1 MANRY
6 TISTVF
12 KGIDNMT
19 KPVRKMTGSIH
30 KMTESTEAGLRKID
44 AATSKVTASLFDVG
58 KKSAQGIAALSTA
71 LVVGAGAVNQMKFE
85 SDNMTRAM
93 GGNIETAEAVTSAI
107 KSVGLSAENVT
118 DLYEEMN
125 NKLGESAGI
134 EEITAVTESLGILG
148 LQFNEIKKLS
158 PDDQFKAITDAALK
172 MEDATQAAAA
182 ADILMGGE
190 ANKIISTLRLQGKS
204 MEDITK
210 NYQMM
215 NFRTDQ
221 SRKGAED
228 MAKAQSTTAKII
240 GSLTQEVSGL
250 IGKALAPMIT
260 KFNEFMINNKELIS
274 QNLDKLFNSIGNSV
288 GDVGQHMETLIGWIG
303 DLGANFSEFLKWA
316 KWVGSFTAII
326 VSLSIALKVVTL
338 AVTAFN
344 IAMAIAASPIALLV
358 AGVVALGVALA
369 YVAKKVYD
377 NWNPIKDY
385 FVNLWESIKTTVNIG
400 VQMVK
405 SMFDWSPMEF
415 VKAQWDGISAWF
427 SDMWESIKT
436 TFNIGFEFVKTAFS
450 WSPLGMIIENW
461 SGITDY
467 FAGLFDGIA
476 EMYQSTVGAVM
487 GKVNAAK
494 DFFGF
499 GDDTETEVN
508 RSMTIDTN
516 NVITP
521 QERISRSINEN
532 RETFDINVTGQ
543 SGATVSSPM
552 QSPRLNLIN
561 TGN

>member
-1 MANRY
+1 MASKY

-19 KPVRKMTGSIH
+19 KPVRKMTGSIQQ
-30 KMTESTEAGLRKID
+30 MTESTEAGLRKID
-44 AATSKVTASLFDVG
+44 AATSKVTEGMFKVG

-71 LVVGAGAVNQMKFE
+71 LVVGAGAVNQMKLE

-93 GGNIETAEAVTSAI
+93 GGNIETVEAITSGI
-107 KSVGLSAENVT
+107 KGIGLSAENVT

-158 PDDQFKAITDAALK
+158 PDEQFKAITDAALK

-303 DLGANFSEFLKWA
+303 DLGANFNEFLKWA
-316 KWVGSFTAII
+316 KWVGIVTVAITGLAIAMNALIGVFTVFNLVLANPAI
-326 VSLSIALKVVTL
+326 L
-338 AVTAFN
+338 AV
-344 IAMAIAASPIALLV
+344 V
-358 AGVVALGVALA
+358 AVVGALA
-369 YVAKKVYD
+369 AAAYLVYK
-377 NWNPIKDY
+377 N
-385 FVNLWESIKTTVNIG
+385 
-400 VQMVK
+400 
-405 SMFDWSPMEF
+405 
-415 VKAQWDGISAWF
+415 WDGISAWF

-467 FAGLFDGIA
+467 FAGLFGGIA
-476 EMYQSTVGAVM
+476 SLYESTVGAVM

-499 GDDTETEVN
+499 GDDTDTEVN
-508 RSMTIDTN
+508 RSMTIDTS
-516 NVITP
+516 NVVTP

-543 SGATVSSPM
+543 NGATVSSPM

>member
-1 MANRY
+1 MANRF

-12 KGIDNMT
+12 KGVDNMT
-19 KPVRKMTGSIH
+19 KPVRKMTGSIQQ
-30 KMTESTEAGLRKID
+30 MTESTEAGLRKID

-71 LVVGAGAVNQMKFE
+71 LVVGAGAVNQMKLE

-107 KSVGLSAENVT
+107 KSIGLGAENVT

-158 PDDQFKAITDAALK
+158 PDEQFKAITDAALK

-190 ANKIISTLRLQGKS
+190 ANKIISTLRMQGKS

-274 QNLDKLFNSIGNSV
+274 QNIDKLFNSIGNSV

-316 KWVGSFTAII
+316 KWVGIAVT
-326 VSLSIALKVVTL
+326 SLTVLSVALKTITVL
-338 AVTAFN
+338 VTAFN
-344 IAMAIAASPIALLV
+344 LAMAANPIVWVIAGITAA
-358 AGVVALGVALA
+358 VVGLGFAVK
-369 YVAKKVYD
+369 YIYD
-377 NWNPIKDY
+377 NWGNISDW
-385 FVNLWESIKTTVNIG
+385 FSGMWEAIKTTFNIG

-415 VKAQWDGISAWF
+415 ISAQWDGVTNYF
-427 SDMWESIKT
+427 S
-436 TFNIGFEFVKTAFS
+436 N
-450 WSPLGMIIENW
+450 
-461 SGITDY
+461 
-467 FAGLFDGIA
+467 LFGGIA
-476 EMYQSTVGAVM
+476 SLYESTVGAVM

-499 GDDTETEVN
+499 GDDTDTEVS

-516 NVITP
+516 NVVTP

-543 SGATVSSPM
+543 NGATVSSPM

>member
-58 KKSAQGIAALSTA
+58 KKSAIGITA
-71 LVVGAGAVNQMKFE
+71 LTASLVIGSGAINQMKLE
-85 SDNMTRAM
+85 TDSLSRAQ
-93 GGNIETAEAVTSAI
+93 GANIETVEAIASGI
-107 KSVGLSAENVT
+107 KSIGLSAENVT
-118 DLYEEMN
+118 DLYEELN

-148 LQFNEIKKLS
+148 LQFESIKKLS
-158 PDDQFKAITDAALK
+158 PEDQFNAITDAALK

-215 NFRTDQ
+215 NFRTEQ

-240 GSLTQEVSGL
+240 GSLTQEISGL
-250 IGKALAPMIT
+250 LGKALAPMIT

-303 DLGANFSEFLKWA
+303 DLGANFNEFLKWA
-316 KWVGSFTAII
+316 KWVGI
-326 VSLSIALKVVTL
+326 VTVSITGL
-338 AVTAFN
+338 A
-344 IAMAIAASPIALLV
+344 IAMNALIGVFTVFNLV
-358 AGVVALGVALA
+358 LANPVILVVVAVVGALA
-369 YVAKKVYD
+369 AAAYLVYR
-377 NWNPIKDY
+377 NWDGISAWFYDM
-385 FVNLWESIKTTVNIG
+385 WESIKTTFNIG
-400 VQMVK
+400 VQVVK

-415 VKAQWDGISAWF
+415 VKAQWDGVTNYF
-427 SDMWESIKT
+427 S
-436 TFNIGFEFVKTAFS
+436 N
-450 WSPLGMIIENW
+450 
-461 SGITDY
+461 
-467 FAGLFDGIA
+467 LFGGIA
-476 EMYQSTVGAVM
+476 SLYESTVGAVM

-499 GDDTETEVN
+499 GDDNDTEVS

-516 NVITP
+516 NVVTP

-543 SGATVSSPM
+543 NGATVSSPM

>member
-71 LVVGAGAVNQMKFE
+71 LVVGAGAVNQMKLE
-85 SDNMTRAM
+85 SDNMSRAM
-93 GGNIETAEAVTSAI
+93 GANIETVEAITSAI
-107 KSVGLSAENVT
+107 KGVGLTADNVT
-118 DLYEEMN
+118 DLYEELN
-125 NKLGESAGI
+125 NSFGESAGI
-134 EEITAVTESLGILG
+134 EEITKVTESLGILG
-148 LQFNEIKKLS
+148 LEFQAIKKLS
-158 PDDQFKAITDAALK
+158 PEEQFKAIADAALK

-182 ADILMGGE
+182 MDILLSGE
-190 ANKIISTLRLQGKS
+190 SNKIISTLRLQGKS

-221 SRKGAED
+221 SRKGAEA

-288 GDVGQHMETLIGWIG
+288 GDVGHHMETLIGWIG
-303 DLGANFSEFLKWA
+303 DLGANFNEFLKWA
-316 KWVGSFTAII
+316 KWVGIATA
-326 VSLSIALKVVTL
+326 AVTGL
-338 AVTAFN
+338 AVAMNALIGVFTVLN
-344 IAMAIAASPIALLV
+344 IVLANPVILA
-358 AGVVALGVALA
+358 VVAVVGALA
-369 YVAKKVYD
+369 GAAYLVYK
-377 NWNPIKDY
+377 N
-385 FVNLWESIKTTVNIG
+385 
-400 VQMVK
+400 
-405 SMFDWSPMEF
+405 
-415 VKAQWDGISAWF
+415 WDGISAWF
-427 SDMWESIKT
+427 SDMWENIKT
-436 TFNIGFEFVKTAFS
+436 TFNIGVEFVKSAFS
-450 WSPLGMIIENW
+450 WSPMGMIIENW

-467 FAGLFDGIA
+467 FSNLFGGIA
-476 EMYQSTVGAVM
+476 DMYQSTVGAVM

-499 GDDTETEVN
+499 GDDDAEVS

-516 NVITP
+516 NVVTP

-543 SGATVSSPM
+543 NGATVSSPM

>member
-1 MANRY
+1 MASKY

-12 KGIDNMT
+12 KGVDRMT
-19 KPVRKMTGSIH
+19 RPVRKMSTSIS

-71 LVVGAGAVNQMKFE
+71 LVVGAGAVNQMKLE

-93 GGNIETAEAVTSAI
+93 GGNIETVEAVTSAI

-148 LQFNEIKKLS
+148 LQFETIKKLS
-158 PDDQFKAITDAALK
+158 PDEQFKAITDAALA

-190 ANKIISTLRLQGKS
+190 ANRVISTLRMQGKS

-210 NYQMM
+210 SYQMM

-228 MAKAQSTTAKII
+228 MAKAQSKTAKII

-288 GDVGQHMETLIGWIG
+288 GDVGQHMKKLIGWIG

-344 IAMAIAASPIALLV
+344 IAMAIAASPIALV
-358 AGVVALGVALA
+358 IAGVAALA
-369 YVAKKVYD
+369 GAFAYAAYTIYD
-377 NWNPIKDY
+377 NWGSISDW
-385 FVNLWESIKTTVNIG
+385 FSSLWSDITATFNIG

-415 VKAQWDGISAWF
+415 VKSQWDGVTSYF
-427 SDMWESIKT
+427 S
-436 TFNIGFEFVKTAFS
+436 N
-450 WSPLGMIIENW
+450 
-461 SGITDY
+461 
-467 FAGLFDGIA
+467 LFGGIA
-476 EMYQSTVGAVM
+476 DIYQSTVGAVM

-494 DFFGF
+494 NFFGL
-499 GDDTETEVN
+499 GDDDTEVS

-516 NVITP
+516 NVVTP

-543 SGATVSSPM
+543 NGATVSSPM

>member
-6 TISTVF
+6 TISTRFLGV
-12 KGIDNMT
+12 DNIS
-19 KPVRKMTGSIH
+19 KPVRKMAGSIH

-58 KKSAQGIAALSTA
+58 KKSAQGIAALTA
-71 LVVGAGAVNQMKFE
+71 SLVVGSGAVNQMKLE

-107 KSVGLSAENVT
+107 KSIGLGAENVT

-172 MEDATQAAAA
+172 MEDATQSAAA

-221 SRKGAED
+221 SRKGAEG
-228 MAKAQSTTAKII
+228 MAKAQSKTARII

-316 KWVGSFTAII
+316 KWVGVLTAGLVGLSVALNTII
-326 VSLSIALKVVTL
+326 GLVTVFNL
-338 AVTAFN
+338 VMAANPIVWVTAG
-344 IAMAIAASPIALLV
+344 I
-358 AGVVALGVALA
+358 VALTAGIAYLTYKYWDAIKPFVEFGVALA
-369 YVAKKVYD
+369 KGAALIAGTIVA
-377 NWNPIKDY
+377 
-385 FVNLWESIKTTVNIG
+385 
-400 VQMVK
+400 
-405 SMFDWSPMEF
+405 
-415 VKAQWDGISAWF
+415 VKALSAVFIGLGAILAATPIGLVVAGFAAGAAAIITYWEPLTEFFSNLFNGIADMYSNIIGGIS
-427 SDMWESIKT
+427 D
-436 TFNIGFEFVKTAFS
+436 
-450 WSPLGMIIENW
+450 
-461 SGITDY
+461 
-467 FAGLFDGIA
+467 GLSA
-476 EMYQSTVGAVM
+476 VGDSV
-487 GKVNAAK
+487 GG
-494 DFFGF
+494 FFGF
-499 GDDTETEVN
+499 GDGDAEVS
-508 RSMTIDTN
+508 RSMTIDAN
-516 NVITP
+516 NVVTP

-532 RETFDINVTGQ
+532 RETFDINVYGQ
-543 SGATVSSPM
+543 GGATV
-552 QSPRLNLIN
+552 QSDNYSNRLNLIN

>member
-1 MANRY
+1 MASKY
-6 TISTVF
+6 TISTIF
-12 KGIDNMT
+12 RGIDNMS
-19 KPVRKMTGSIH
+19 KPVRKMTGNIR

-71 LVVGAGAVNQMKFE
+71 LVVGAGAVNQMKLE

-93 GGNIETAEAVTSAI
+93 GLSIETVEAVTSGI
-107 KSVGLSAENVT
+107 KGIGLNAENVT
-118 DLYEEMN
+118 DLVEEMK
-125 NKLGESAGI
+125 NKFGESLGI
-134 EEITAVTESLGILG
+134 EEMTAVTESLGILG
-148 LQFNEIKKLS
+148 LQFEEIKKLS
-158 PDDQFKAITDAALK
+158 PDEQFKAITDAALK
-172 MEDATQAAAA
+172 MNDATQASAAV
-182 ADILMGGE
+182 DMLFSGE

-274 QNLDKLFNSIGNSV
+274 QKLDKLFNSIGNSV
-288 GDVGQHMETLIGWIG
+288 GDVGQHMETLIDWIG
-303 DLGANFSEFLKWA
+303 DLGANFNEFLKWA
-316 KWVGSFTAII
+316 KWVGIATVAITGLAIAMNALIGVFTVFNLALANPVILAVVAVVGALAAAAYLVYSNWDGI
-326 VSLSIALKVVTL
+326 AAWFSGMWDSIA
-338 AVTAFN
+338 
-344 IAMAIAASPIALLV
+344 
-358 AGVVALGVALA
+358 
-369 YVAKKVYD
+369 
-377 NWNPIKDY
+377 
-385 FVNLWESIKTTVNIG
+385 TTFNIG

-415 VKAQWDGISAWF
+415 VKAQWDGVTNYF
-427 SDMWESIKT
+427 S
-436 TFNIGFEFVKTAFS
+436 N
-450 WSPLGMIIENW
+450 
-461 SGITDY
+461 
-467 FAGLFDGIA
+467 LFGGIA
-476 EMYQSTVGAVM
+476 SLYESTVGSVM

-499 GDDTETEVN
+499 GDDTDTDVN

-516 NVITP
+516 NVVTP

-543 SGATVSSPM
+543 NGATVSSPM

>member
-1 MANRY
+1 MSKY
-6 TISTVF
+6 TVSTIF
-12 KGIDNMT
+12 RGIDNIS
-19 KPVRKMTGSIH
+19 KPVRKMTGSIQ
-30 KMTESTEAGLRKID
+30 KMTEKTEVGLRKID
-44 AATSKVTASLFDVG
+44 AATSKVTKGMFKVG

-71 LVVGAGAVNQMKFE
+71 LLVGAGAVNQMKLE

-107 KSVGLSAENVT
+107 KSIGLSAENVT

-148 LQFNEIKKLS
+148 LQFEEIKKLS

-210 NYQMM
+210 NYQML

-228 MAKAQSTTAKII
+228 MAKAQSKTAKII

-250 IGKALAPMIT
+250 IGKALAPMID
-260 KFNEFMINNKELIS
+260 KFNEWMINNKELIS
-274 QNLDKLFNSIGNSV
+274 QNLDKLFNSIGNSI

-303 DLGANFSEFLKWA
+303 DLGANFSEFVKWA
-316 KWVGSFTAII
+316 KWVGIATA
-326 VSLSIALKVVTL
+326 AVTGL
-338 AVTAFN
+338 AVAMNALIGVFTVLN
-344 IAMAIAASPIALLV
+344 IVLANPVILA
-358 AGVVALGVALA
+358 VVAVVGALA
-369 YVAKKVYD
+369 AAAYLVYK
-377 NWNPIKDY
+377 NWDGISAWFSNMWD
-385 FVNLWESIKTTVNIG
+385 SIKTTFNIG

-415 VKAQWDGISAWF
+415 VKAQWDGV
-427 SDMWESIKT
+427 T
-436 TFNIGFEFVKTAFS
+436 N
-450 WSPLGMIIENW
+450 
-461 SGITDY
+461 Y
-467 FAGLFDGIA
+467 FAGLFSGIA
-476 EMYQSTVGAVM
+476 DMYQSTVGAVM

-494 DFFGF
+494 DFFSF
-499 GDDTETEVN
+499 GDDDEDIK
-508 RSMTIDTN
+508 RSMSIDANT
-516 NVITP
+516 VVTP
-521 QERISRSINEN
+521 QERISRSISEN
-532 RETFDINVTGQ
+532 KETFDINVTGQ
-543 SGATVSSPM
+543 NGATVSSPM

>member
-1 MANRY
+1 MASKY
-6 TISTVF
+6 SISTVF
-12 KGIDNMT
+12 RGIDQMS
-19 KPVRKMTGSIH
+19 KPVRKMTGNIR

-71 LVVGAGAVNQMKFE
+71 LVVGAGAVNQMKLE

-93 GGNIETAEAVTSAI
+93 GLSVETVEAVASGI
-107 KSVGLSAENVT
+107 KGIGLNAENVT
-118 DLYEEMN
+118 DLAEEMA
-125 NKLGESAGI
+125 NKFGESLGI
-134 EEITAVTESLGILG
+134 EEMTAVTESLGILG
-148 LQFNEIKKLS
+148 LQFEEIKKLS
-158 PDDQFKAITDAALK
+158 PDEQFKAITDAALK
-172 MEDATQAAAA
+172 MNDATQASAAV
-182 ADILMGGE
+182 DMLFSGE

-288 GDVGQHMETLIGWIG
+288 GDVGHHMETLIGWIG
-303 DLGANFSEFLKWA
+303 DLGANFNEFLKWA
-316 KWVGSFTAII
+316 KWVGIVTVAITGLAIAMNALIGVFTVFNLVLANPVI
-326 VSLSIALKVVTL
+326 L
-338 AVTAFN
+338 AV
-344 IAMAIAASPIALLV
+344 V
-358 AGVVALGVALA
+358 AVVGALA
-369 YVAKKVYD
+369 AAAYLVYS
-377 NWNPIKDY
+377 N
-385 FVNLWESIKTTVNIG
+385 
-400 VQMVK
+400 
-405 SMFDWSPMEF
+405 
-415 VKAQWDGISAWF
+415 WDGISAWF

-436 TFNIGFEFVKTAFS
+436 TFNIGVQMVNSMFD
-450 WSPLGMIIENW
+450 WSPMELISAQWDGVTN
-461 SGITDY
+461 Y
-467 FAGLFDGIA
+467 FSNLFGGIA
-476 EMYQSTVGAVM
+476 SLYESTVGNVM

-499 GDDTETEVN
+499 GDDDAEVS

-516 NVITP
+516 NVVTP
-521 QERISRSINEN
+521 QERISRSISEN
-532 RETFDINVTGQ
+532 KETFDINVTGQ
-543 SGATVSSPM
+543 NGATVSSPM
-552 QSPRLNLIN
+552 VSPRLNLIN

>member
-1 MANRY
+1 MASKY

-12 KGIDNMT
+12 KGVDRMT
-19 KPVRKMTGSIH
+19 RPVRKMTGSIH

-71 LVVGAGAVNQMKFE
+71 LVVGAGAVNQMKLE
-85 SDNMTRAM
+85 SDNMTRSM
-93 GGNIETAEAVTSAI
+93 GLSIETAEAVTSVI
-107 KSVGLSAENVT
+107 KGIGLGSENVT
-118 DLYEEMN
+118 DLAEEMI
-125 NKLGESAGI
+125 NKLGEVDPSALG
-134 EEITAVTESLGILG
+134 AVTDSFAQMG
-148 LQFNEIKKLS
+148 LNLRDVINLNPQDQFNT
-158 PDDQFKAITDAALK
+158 ITDALLK
-172 MEDATQAAAA
+172 MEDATQAASA
-182 ADILMGGE
+182 ADQIFGGE
-190 ANKIISTLRLQGKS
+190 GNKVIATLRLQGKS

-228 MAKAQSTTAKII
+228 MAKAQSKTAKII

-303 DLGANFSEFLKWA
+303 DLGANFNEFLKWA
-316 KWVGSFTAII
+316 KLVGIFVA
-326 VSLSIALKVVTL
+326 SLTILSLALKTITVLT
-338 AVTAFN
+338 TAFN
-344 IAMAIAASPIALLV
+344 LAMAANPIVWVV
-358 AGVVALGVALA
+358 AGITAAVVGLGFAVK
-369 YVAKKVYD
+369 YIYE
-377 NWNPIKDY
+377 NWGNISDW
-385 FVNLWESIKTTVNIG
+385 FSGVWDSIATTFNIG

-405 SMFDWSPMEF
+405 SMFDWSPIEF
-415 VKAQWDGISAWF
+415 VKAQWDGVTNYF
-427 SDMWESIKT
+427 S
-436 TFNIGFEFVKTAFS
+436 N
-450 WSPLGMIIENW
+450 
-461 SGITDY
+461 
-467 FAGLFDGIA
+467 LFGGIA
-476 EMYQSTVGAVM
+476 SLYESTVGSVM

-499 GDDTETEVN
+499 GGDADEEVS
-508 RSMTIDTN
+508 RSMSIDTN
-516 NVITP
+516 NVVTP
-521 QERISRSINEN
+521 QERISRSISEN

-543 SGATVSSPM
+543 GGATVSSPM

>member
-1 MANRY
+1 MAGKY
-6 TISTVF
+6 TISTIF
-12 KGIDNMT
+12 RGIDQIS

-58 KKSAQGIAALSTA
+58 KKSAIGITALSTA
-71 LVVGAGAVNQMKFE
+71 LLVGAGAVNQMKLE
-85 SDNMTRAM
+85 SDNMSRAM
-93 GGNIETAEAVTSAI
+93 GANIETVEAITSGI
-107 KSVGLSAENVT
+107 KGIGLSAENVT
-118 DLYEEMN
+118 DLYEELN

-148 LQFNEIKKLS
+148 LEFRNIQKLS
-158 PDDQFKAITDAALK
+158 PDEQFRAITDAALK
-172 MEDATQAAAA
+172 MEGATQAAAA
-182 ADILMGGE
+182 ADIIFGGE
-190 ANKIISTLRLQGKS
+190 GNKVISTLRLQFKS
-204 MEDITK
+204 TK
-210 NYQMM
+210 EMIGAQKMLS
-215 NFRTDQ
+215 FRTDQ

-303 DLGANFSEFLKWA
+303 DLGANFNEFLKWA
-316 KWVGSFTAII
+316 KWVGIVTVAITGLAIAMNALIGVFTVFNLVLANPVI
-326 VSLSIALKVVTL
+326 L
-338 AVTAFN
+338 AV
-344 IAMAIAASPIALLV
+344 V
-358 AGVVALGVALA
+358 AVVGALA
-369 YVAKKVYD
+369 AAAYLVYS
-377 NWNPIKDY
+377 N
-385 FVNLWESIKTTVNIG
+385 
-400 VQMVK
+400 
-405 SMFDWSPMEF
+405 
-415 VKAQWDGISAWF
+415 WDGISDWF

-467 FAGLFDGIA
+467 FAGLFGGIA
-476 EMYQSTVGAVM
+476 DMYQSTVGAVM

-499 GDDTETEVN
+499 GDDRDTEVS

-516 NVITP
+516 NVVTP

-532 RETFDINVTGQ
+532 RETFDINVYGQ
-543 SGATVSSPM
+543 NGATVKSDNYSS
-552 QSPRLNLIN
+552 RLNLVN

>member
-1 MANRY
+1 MSKY
-6 TISTVF
+6 TVSTIF
-12 KGIDNMT
+12 RGIDQIS

-44 AATSKVTASLFDVG
+44 AATSKVTSSLFDVG

-71 LVVGAGAVNQMKFE
+71 LVVGAGAVNQMKLE
-85 SDNMTRAM
+85 SDNMSRAM
-93 GGNIETAEAVTSAI
+93 GANIETVEAVTSGI
-107 KSVGLSAENVT
+107 KGIGLGAENVT

-158 PDDQFKAITDAALK
+158 PDEQFRAITDAALK

-182 ADILMGGE
+182 ADIIFGGE
-190 ANKIISTLRLQGKS
+190 GNKVISTLRLQFKS
-204 MEDITK
+204 TEDMIGAQK
-210 NYQMM
+210 MLS
-215 NFRTDQ
+215 FRTDQ

-288 GDVGQHMETLIGWIG
+288 GDVGQHMETVLGWIG
-303 DLGANFSEFLKWA
+303 DLGANFNEFLKWA
-316 KWVGSFTAII
+316 KWVGVLALAIT
-326 VSLSIALKVVTL
+326 SLMVALKLFIGVMT
-338 AVTAFN
+338 AVN
-344 IAMAIAASPIALLV
+344 LVMANPIIAAVVLIV
-358 AGVVALGVALA
+358 AALA
-369 YVAKKVYD
+369 GAAYLVYK
-377 NWNPIKDY
+377 N
-385 FVNLWESIKTTVNIG
+385 
-400 VQMVK
+400 
-405 SMFDWSPMEF
+405 
-415 VKAQWDGISAWF
+415 WDGISAWF

-450 WSPLGMIIENW
+450 WLPLGMIIENW

-467 FAGLFDGIA
+467 FAGLFGGIA
-476 EMYQSTVGAVM
+476 DMYQSTVGAVM

-499 GDDTETEVN
+499 GDDDAEVS

-516 NVITP
+516 NVVTP

-532 RETFDINVTGQ
+532 RETFDINVYGQ
-543 SGATVSSPM
+543 GGATV
-552 QSPRLNLIN
+552 QSDSYSNRLNLIN

>member
-1 MANRY
+1 MANRF

-12 KGIDNMT
+12 KGVDNMT
-19 KPVRKMTGSIH
+19 KPVRKMTGSIQQ
-30 KMTESTEAGLRKID
+30 MTESTEAGLRKID

-58 KKSAQGIAALSTA
+58 KKSAMGITA
-71 LVVGAGAVNQMKFE
+71 LTASLVIGSGAINQMKLE
-85 SDNMTRAM
+85 TDSLSRAQ
-93 GGNIETAEAVTSAI
+93 GANIETVEAIASGI
-107 KSVGLSAENVT
+107 KSIGLNAESVT

-148 LQFNEIKKLS
+148 LQFETIKKLS
-158 PDDQFKAITDAALK
+158 PEEQFKAITDAALK

-303 DLGANFSEFLKWA
+303 DLGANFNEFLKWA
-316 KWVGSFTAII
+316 KWVGALALAITGLM
-326 VSLSIALKVVTL
+326 VALKLFIGVMT
-338 AVTAFN
+338 AVN
-344 IAMAIAASPIALLV
+344 LVMANPIIAAVVLTV
-358 AGVVALGVALA
+358 AALA
-369 YVAKKVYD
+369 GAAYLVYK
-377 NWNPIKDY
+377 N
-385 FVNLWESIKTTVNIG
+385 
-400 VQMVK
+400 
-405 SMFDWSPMEF
+405 
-415 VKAQWDGISAWF
+415 WDGISAWF

-436 TFNIGFEFVKTAFS
+436 TFNIGVQMVKSMFNWSPMEFVKAQWDGVTNYFS
-450 WSPLGMIIENW
+450 N
-461 SGITDY
+461 
-467 FAGLFDGIA
+467 LFGGIA
-476 EMYQSTVGAVM
+476 DMYQSTVGAVM

-499 GDDTETEVN
+499 GDDDAEVS

-516 NVITP
+516 NVVTP

-543 SGATVSSPM
+543 NGATVSSPM

>member
-71 LVVGAGAVNQMKFE
+71 LVVGAGAVNQMKLE

-93 GGNIETAEAVTSAI
+93 GANIETVEAITSGI
-107 KSVGLSAENVT
+107 KGIGLTAENVT

-148 LQFNEIKKLS
+148 LEFRNIQKLS
-158 PDDQFKAITDAALK
+158 PDEQFKAITDAALK

-316 KWVGSFTAII
+316 KWVGVLTLAITGLM
-326 VSLSIALKVVTL
+326 VALKLFIGVMT
-338 AVTAFN
+338 AVN
-344 IAMAIAASPIALLV
+344 LVMANPIIAAVVLTV
-358 AGVVALGVALA
+358 AALA
-369 YVAKKVYD
+369 GAVYLVYR
-377 NWNPIKDY
+377 NWDGIAAW
-385 FVNLWESIKTTVNIG
+385 FSGMWESIKTTFNIG

-405 SMFDWSPMEF
+405 SMFDWSPIEF

-427 SDMWESIKT
+427 SGMWESIKN

-467 FAGLFDGIA
+467 FAGLFGGIA
-476 EMYQSTVGAVM
+476 GMYQSTVGAVM

-499 GDDTETEVN
+499 GDDDAEVS

-516 NVITP
+516 NVVTP

-543 SGATVSSPM
+543 NGATVSSPM

>member
-1 MANRY
+1 MASKY
-6 TISTVF
+6 TISTIF
-12 KGIDNMT
+12 RGIDQIS

-44 AATSKVTASLFDVG
+44 AATSKVTSSLFDVG

-71 LVVGAGAVNQMKFE
+71 LVVGAGAVNQMKLE

-107 KSVGLSAENVT
+107 KSIGLGAENVT

-148 LQFNEIKKLS
+148 LEFRNIQKLS
-158 PDDQFKAITDAALK
+158 PDEQFKAITDAALK

-303 DLGANFSEFLKWA
+303 DLGANFSELLKWA
-316 KWVGSFTAII
+316 KLVGALALAITGLM
-326 VSLSIALKVVTL
+326 VALKLFIGVMT
-338 AVTAFN
+338 AVN
-344 IAMAIAASPIALLV
+344 LVMANPIIAAVVLTV
-358 AGVVALGVALA
+358 AALA
-369 YVAKKVYD
+369 GAAYLVYS
-377 NWNPIKDY
+377 N
-385 FVNLWESIKTTVNIG
+385 
-400 VQMVK
+400 
-405 SMFDWSPMEF
+405 
-415 VKAQWDGISAWF
+415 WDGISAWF

-436 TFNIGFEFVKTAFS
+436 TFNIGFEFVKAAFS

-467 FAGLFDGIA
+467 FAGLFGGIA
-476 EMYQSTVGAVM
+476 DMYQSTVGAVM

-499 GDDTETEVN
+499 GDDTDAEVS

-516 NVITP
+516 NVVTP

-543 SGATVSSPM
+543 GGATVSSPM

>member
-1 MANRY
+1 MANRF

-12 KGIDNMT
+12 KGVDNMT
-19 KPVRKMTGSIH
+19 EPVRKMTGSIH

-44 AATSKVTASLFDVG
+44 AATSKVTEGMFKVG

-71 LVVGAGAVNQMKFE
+71 LVVGAGAVNQMKLE

-107 KSVGLSAENVT
+107 KSIGLGAENVT

-148 LQFNEIKKLS
+148 LQFETIKKLS

-221 SRKGAED
+221 SRRGAEA

-303 DLGANFSEFLKWA
+303 DLGANFSEFVKWA
-316 KWVGSFTAII
+316 KWVGIVTVAITGLAIAMNALIGVFTVFNLVLANPVI
-326 VSLSIALKVVTL
+326 L
-338 AVTAFN
+338 AVVAVVGALAAAAYLVYSN
-344 IAMAIAASPIALLV
+344 WDGIAAWFS
-358 AGVVALGVALA
+358 GMW
-369 YVAKKVYD
+369 D
-377 NWNPIKDY
+377 
-385 FVNLWESIKTTVNIG
+385 SIKTTFNIG

-405 SMFDWSPMEF
+405 SMFDWSPVEF
-415 VKAQWDGISAWF
+415 VKAQWDGVTNYF
-427 SDMWESIKT
+427 S
-436 TFNIGFEFVKTAFS
+436 N
-450 WSPLGMIIENW
+450 
-461 SGITDY
+461 
-467 FAGLFDGIA
+467 LFGGIA
-476 EMYQSTVGAVM
+476 SLYESTVGAVM

-499 GDDTETEVN
+499 GDDSDTDVN

-516 NVITP
+516 NVVTP

-532 RETFDINVTGQ
+532 RETFDINVYGQ
-543 SGATVSSPM
+543 GGATV
-552 QSPRLNLIN
+552 QSDNYSNRLNLIN

>member
-1 MANRY
+1 MANRF

-12 KGIDNMT
+12 KGVDNMT
-19 KPVRKMTGSIH
+19 EPVRKMTGSIH

-44 AATSKVTASLFDVG
+44 AATSKVTEGMFKVG

-71 LVVGAGAVNQMKFE
+71 LVVGAGAVNQMKLE

-107 KSVGLSAENVT
+107 KSIGLGAENVT

-148 LQFNEIKKLS
+148 LQFETIKKLS

-221 SRKGAED
+221 SRRGAEA

-303 DLGANFSEFLKWA
+303 DLGANFSEFVKWA
-316 KWVGSFTAII
+316 KWVGIVTVAITGLAIAMNALIGVFTVFNLVLANPVI
-326 VSLSIALKVVTL
+326 L
-338 AVTAFN
+338 AVVAVVGALAAAAYLVYSN
-344 IAMAIAASPIALLV
+344 WDGIAAWFS
-358 AGVVALGVALA
+358 GMW
-369 YVAKKVYD
+369 D
-377 NWNPIKDY
+377 
-385 FVNLWESIKTTVNIG
+385 SIKTTFNIG

-405 SMFDWSPMEF
+405 SMFDWSPVEF
-415 VKAQWDGISAWF
+415 VKAQWDGVTNYF
-427 SDMWESIKT
+427 S
-436 TFNIGFEFVKTAFS
+436 N
-450 WSPLGMIIENW
+450 
-461 SGITDY
+461 
-467 FAGLFDGIA
+467 LFGGIA
-476 EMYQSTVGAVM
+476 SLYESTVGAVM

-499 GDDTETEVN
+499 GDDSDTDVN

-516 NVITP
+516 NVVTP

-543 SGATVSSPM
+543 NGATVSSPM

>member
-1 MANRY
+1 MASKY
-6 TISTVF
+6 TISTIF
-12 KGIDNMT
+12 RGIDNMS
-19 KPVRKMTGSIH
+19 KPVRKMTGNIR

-44 AATSKVTASLFDVG
+44 AATSKVTSSLFDVG

-71 LVVGAGAVNQMKFE
+71 LVVGAGAVNQMKLE

-93 GGNIETAEAVTSAI
+93 GLSIETVEAVANGI
-107 KSVGLSAENVT
+107 KGIGLNAENVT
-118 DLYEEMN
+118 DLVEEMK
-125 NKLGESAGI
+125 NKFGESLGI
-134 EEITAVTESLGILG
+134 EEMTAVTESLGILG
-148 LQFNEIKKLS
+148 LQFEEIKKLS
-158 PDDQFKAITDAALK
+158 PDEQFKAITDAALK
-172 MEDATQAAAA
+172 MNDATQSSAAV
-182 ADILMGGE
+182 DMLFSGE

-316 KWVGSFTAII
+316 KWVGIFVA
-326 VSLSIALKVVTL
+326 SLTVLSVALKTITVL
-338 AVTAFN
+338 VTAFN
-344 IAMAIAASPIALLV
+344 LAMAA
-358 AGVVALGVALA
+358 
-369 YVAKKVYD
+369 
-377 NWNPIKDY
+377 NPIVWVIAGITAAVVGLGFAVKYIYENWGNISDW
-385 FVNLWESIKTTVNIG
+385 FSGMWDSIATTLNIG
-400 VQMVK
+400 VKMVK

-415 VKAQWDGISAWF
+415 VKAQWDGVTNYF
-427 SDMWESIKT
+427 S
-436 TFNIGFEFVKTAFS
+436 N
-450 WSPLGMIIENW
+450 
-461 SGITDY
+461 
-467 FAGLFDGIA
+467 LFGGIA
-476 EMYQSTVGAVM
+476 SLYESTVGAVM

-499 GDDTETEVN
+499 GDDDAEVS

-516 NVITP
+516 NVVTP

-543 SGATVSSPM
+543 NGATVSSPM

>member
-1 MANRY
+1 MS
-6 TISTVF
+6 TIF
-12 KGIDNMT
+12 RGIDNIS
-19 KPVRKMTGSIH
+19 KPVRKMTGNIR
-30 KMTESTEAGLRKID
+30 KMTESAEVGLRKVD
-44 AATSKVTASLFDVG
+44 AATSKVTDGMFKVG

-71 LVVGAGAVNQMKFE
+71 LVVGAGAVNQMKLE

-148 LQFNEIKKLS
+148 LQFETIKKLS

-210 NYQMM
+210 NYQML

-228 MAKAQSTTAKII
+228 MAKAQSKTAKII

-260 KFNEFMINNKELIS
+260 KFNEFMVNNKELIS
-274 QNLDKLFNSIGNSV
+274 QNLDKLFISIGNSV

-303 DLGANFSEFLKWA
+303 ALGANFSEFVKWA
-316 KWVGSFTAII
+316 KWVGVLTLAITGLM
-326 VSLSIALKVVTL
+326 VALKLFIGVMT
-338 AVTAFN
+338 AVN
-344 IAMAIAASPIALLV
+344 LVMANPIIAAVVLTV
-358 AGVVALGVALA
+358 AALA
-369 YVAKKVYD
+369 GAAYLVYK
-377 NWNPIKDY
+377 NWDGISSWFSDM
-385 FVNLWESIKTTVNIG
+385 WESIKTTFNIG

-405 SMFDWSPMEF
+405 SMFDWSPMEL
-415 VKAQWDGISAWF
+415 VKTQWDGITNYF
-427 SDMWESIKT
+427 S
-436 TFNIGFEFVKTAFS
+436 N
-450 WSPLGMIIENW
+450 
-461 SGITDY
+461 
-467 FAGLFDGIA
+467 LFGGIA
-476 EMYQSTVGAVM
+476 SLYESTVGSVM

-499 GDDTETEVN
+499 GDDDADIK

-516 NVITP
+516 NVVTP
-521 QERISRSINEN
+521 QERISRSISEN
-532 RETFDINVTGQ
+532 KETFDINVTGQ
-543 SGATVSSPM
+543 NGATVSSPM

>member
-1 MANRY
+1 MASKY

-12 KGIDNMT
+12 RGIDNMT
-19 KPVRKMTGSIH
+19 KPVRKMTGSI
-30 KMTESTEAGLRKID
+30 KDLTVSIKKSAKEFNQLPLTEKFESAELGLRKID
-44 AATSKVTASLFDVG
+44 AATSKVTESMFGVG
-58 KKSAQGIAALSTA
+58 KKAAQGIAALSTA
-71 LVVGAGAVNQMKFE
+71 LVVGAGAVNQMKLE
-85 SDNMTRAM
+85 SDNMTRSM
-93 GGNIETAEAVTSAI
+93 GASVETVEAVTNGI
-107 KSVGLSAENVT
+107 KGIGLNAENVT

-158 PDDQFKAITDAALK
+158 PDEQFKAITDAALK

-210 NYQMM
+210 NYQML

-228 MAKAQSTTAKII
+228 MAKAQSKTAKII

-250 IGKALAPMIT
+250 IGKALAPMID
-260 KFNEFMINNKELIS
+260 KFNDWMINNKELIS
-274 QNLDKLFNSIGNSV
+274 QNLDKLFNSIGNSI

-303 DLGANFSEFLKWA
+303 DLGANFSEFVKWA
-316 KWVGSFTAII
+316 KWVGGFI
-326 VSLSIALKVVTL
+326 VALTGLSVVLKTITVL
-338 AVTAFN
+338 VTAFN
-344 IAMAIAASPIALLV
+344 LAMAANPIVWVIAGITAA
-358 AGVVALGVALA
+358 VVGLGFAVK
-369 YVAKKVYD
+369 YIYD
-377 NWNPIKDY
+377 NWGNISDW
-385 FVNLWESIKTTVNIG
+385 FSNMWDSIKTTFNIG

-405 SMFDWSPMEF
+405 SMFDWSPMELIS
-415 VKAQWDGISAWF
+415 AQWDGVTNYF
-427 SDMWESIKT
+427 S
-436 TFNIGFEFVKTAFS
+436 N
-450 WSPLGMIIENW
+450 
-461 SGITDY
+461 
-467 FAGLFDGIA
+467 LFGGIA
-476 EMYQSTVGAVM
+476 SLYESTVGSVM

-499 GDDTETEVN
+499 GGDDEDIK
-508 RSMTIDTN
+508 RSMSIDAN
-516 NVITP
+516 AVVTP
-521 QERISRSINEN
+521 QERISRSISEN
-532 RETFDINVTGQ
+532 KETFDINVTGQ
-543 SGATVSSPM
+543 NGAQVSSPM

>member
-1 MANRY
+1 MASKY

-12 KGIDNMT
+12 KGVDRMT
-19 KPVRKMTGSIH
+19 RPVRKMGASIS
-30 KMTESTEAGLRKID
+30 KMTESTEVGLRKID

-71 LVVGAGAVNQMKFE
+71 LVVGAGAVNQMKLE

-93 GGNIETAEAVTSAI
+93 GLSIETAEAVTSAI
-107 KSVGLSAENVT
+107 KGIGLGSENVT
-118 DLYEEMN
+118 DLAEEMI
-125 NKLGESAGI
+125 NKLGEVDPSKLG
-134 EEITAVTESLGILG
+134 AVTDSFAQMG
-148 LQFNEIKKLS
+148 LNLRDVIKLNPQEQFNT
-158 PDDQFKAITDAALK
+158 ITDALLK
-172 MEDATQAAAA
+172 MEDATQAASA
-182 ADILMGGE
+182 ADQIFGGE
-190 ANKIISTLRLQGKS
+190 GNKVIATLRLQGKS

-215 NFRTDQ
+215 NFRTEQ

-316 KWVGSFTAII
+316 KWVGIATA
-326 VSLSIALKVVTL
+326 AVTGL
-338 AVTAFN
+338 AVAMNALIGVFTVLN
-344 IAMAIAASPIALLV
+344 IVLANPVILA
-358 AGVVALGVALA
+358 VVAVVGALA
-369 YVAKKVYD
+369 GAAYLVYK
-377 NWNPIKDY
+377 N
-385 FVNLWESIKTTVNIG
+385 
-400 VQMVK
+400 
-405 SMFDWSPMEF
+405 
-415 VKAQWDGISAWF
+415 WDGISAWF

-436 TFNIGFEFVKTAFS
+436 TFNIGFEFVKSAFS
-450 WSPLGMIIENW
+450 WSPMGMIIENW

-467 FAGLFDGIA
+467 FASLFGGIT

-487 GKVNAAK
+487 SKVNAAK
-494 DFFGF
+494 DFFSF
-499 GDDTETEVN
+499 GDDDEDIK
-508 RSMTIDTN
+508 RSMTIDANT
-516 NVITP
+516 VVTP
-521 QERISRSINEN
+521 QERISRSISEN
-532 RETFDINVTGQ
+532 KETFDINVTGQ
-543 SGATVSSPM
+543 NGAQVSSPM
-552 QSPRLNLIN
+552 YSPRLNLIN

>member
-1 MANRY
+1 MASKY

-30 KMTESTEAGLRKID
+30 KMTEKTEAGLRKID
-44 AATSKVTASLFDVG
+44 AATEKVTSSLFNVG
-58 KKSAQGIAALSTA
+58 KKAAVGITALSTA
-71 LVVGAGAVNQMKFE
+71 LVVGAGAVNSMKLE
-85 SDNMTRAM
+85 SDNMSRAM
-93 GGNIETAEAVTSAI
+93 GANIQTVEAVTSGI
-107 KSVGLSAENVT
+107 KGIGLSAENVT

-148 LQFNEIKKLS
+148 LEFQAIKKLS
-158 PDDQFKAITDAALK
+158 PEDQFKAITDAALK

-190 ANKIISTLRLQGKS
+190 ANKIISTLRLQGRS
-204 MEDITK
+204 MDDIIG
-210 NYQMM
+210 NYQMLS
-215 NFRTDQ
+215 FRTDQ
-221 SRKGAED
+221 SRKGSED
-228 MAKAQSTTAKII
+228 MAKAQSKTTKII

-250 IGKALAPMIT
+250 LGKALAPMIT

-288 GDVGQHMETLIGWIG
+288 GDVGQHMEMLIGWIG

-316 KWVGSFTAII
+316 KWVGALALAITGLM
-326 VSLSIALKVVTL
+326 VALKLFIGVMT
-338 AVTAFN
+338 AVN
-344 IAMAIAASPIALLV
+344 LVMANPIIAAVVLTVAAL
-358 AGVVALGVALA
+358 AGVA
-369 YVAKKVYD
+369 YLVYK
-377 NWNPIKDY
+377 N
-385 FVNLWESIKTTVNIG
+385 
-400 VQMVK
+400 
-405 SMFDWSPMEF
+405 
-415 VKAQWDGISAWF
+415 WDGISAWF

-467 FAGLFDGIA
+467 FAGLFGGIA
-476 EMYQSTVGAVM
+476 DMYQSTVGAVM

-499 GDDTETEVN
+499 GGDTDTEVN
-508 RSMTIDTN
+508 RSMTIDTS
-516 NVITP
+516 NVVTP

-543 SGATVSSPM
+543 NGATVSSPM

>member
-1 MANRY
+1 MASKY

-19 KPVRKMTGSIH
+19 KPVRKMAGSIH

-44 AATSKVTASLFDVG
+44 AATSKVTEGMFKVG

-71 LVVGAGAVNQMKFE
+71 LVVGAGAVNQMKLE

-93 GGNIETAEAVTSAI
+93 GLSIETAEAVTSAI
-107 KSVGLSAENVT
+107 KGIGLGSENVT
-118 DLYEEMN
+118 DLAEEMI
-125 NKLGESAGI
+125 NKLGEVDPSALG
-134 EEITAVTESLGILG
+134 AVTDSFAQMG
-148 LQFNEIKKLS
+148 LNLRDVINLNPQDQFNT
-158 PDDQFKAITDAALK
+158 ITDALLK
-172 MEDATQAAAA
+172 MEDATQAASA
-182 ADILMGGE
+182 ADQIFGGE
-190 ANKIISTLRLQGKS
+190 GNKVIATLRLQGKS

-250 IGKALAPMIT
+250 IGKALTPMIT

-316 KWVGSFTAII
+316 KWVGIATVAITGLAIAMNALIGVFTLFNLVLANPVI
-326 VSLSIALKVVTL
+326 L
-338 AVTAFN
+338 AV
-344 IAMAIAASPIALLV
+344 V
-358 AGVVALGVALA
+358 AVVGALA
-369 YVAKKVYD
+369 AAAYLVYS
-377 NWNPIKDY
+377 N
-385 FVNLWESIKTTVNIG
+385 
-400 VQMVK
+400 
-405 SMFDWSPMEF
+405 
-415 VKAQWDGISAWF
+415 WDGISAWF

-467 FAGLFDGIA
+467 FAGLFVGIA
-476 EMYQSTVGAVM
+476 DMYQSTVGAVM
-487 GKVNAAK
+487 SKVNAAK

-499 GDDTETEVN
+499 GDDTDTEVS

-516 NVITP
+516 NVVTP

-532 RETFDINVTGQ
+532 RETFDINVYGQ
-543 SGATVSSPM
+543 GGATV
-552 QSPRLNLIN
+552 QSDNYSNRLNLIN

>member
-12 KGIDNMT
+12 KGVDRMT
-19 KPVRKMTGSIH
+19 RPVRKMSTSIS

-44 AATSKVTASLFDVG
+44 AATSKVTEGMFKVG

-71 LVVGAGAVNQMKFE
+71 LVVGAGAVNQMKLE
-85 SDNMTRAM
+85 SDNMSRAM
-93 GGNIETAEAVTSAI
+93 GANIETVEAVTSGI
-107 KSVGLSAENVT
+107 KGIGLSAENVT
-118 DLYEEMN
+118 DLYEELN

-148 LQFNEIKKLS
+148 LEFRNIQKLS
-158 PDDQFKAITDAALK
+158 PDEQFKAITDAALK

-303 DLGANFSEFLKWA
+303 DLGANFSEFVKWA
-316 KWVGSFTAII
+316 KWVGALALAITGLM
-326 VSLSIALKVVTL
+326 VALKLFIGVMT
-338 AVTAFN
+338 AVN
-344 IAMAIAASPIALLV
+344 LVMANPIIAAVVLTV
-358 AGVVALGVALA
+358 AALA
-369 YVAKKVYD
+369 GAAYLVYK
-377 NWNPIKDY
+377 N
-385 FVNLWESIKTTVNIG
+385 
-400 VQMVK
+400 
-405 SMFDWSPMEF
+405 
-415 VKAQWDGISAWF
+415 WDGISAWF

-467 FAGLFDGIA
+467 FAGLFGGIA
-476 EMYQSTVGAVM
+476 DMYQSTVGAVM

-499 GDDTETEVN
+499 GDDTDTDVN

-516 NVITP
+516 NVVTP

-543 SGATVSSPM
+543 NGATVSSPM

>member
-1 MANRY
+1 MANRF

-12 KGIDNMT
+12 KGVDNMT
-19 KPVRKMTGSIH
+19 KPVRKMTGSIQQ
-30 KMTESTEAGLRKID
+30 MTESTEAGLRKID

-58 KKSAQGIAALSTA
+58 KKSAIGITA
-71 LVVGAGAVNQMKFE
+71 LTASLVIGSGAINQMKLE
-85 SDNMTRAM
+85 TDSLSRAQ
-93 GGNIETAEAVTSAI
+93 GANIETVEAIASGI
-107 KSVGLSAENVT
+107 KSIGLSAENVT
-118 DLYEEMN
+118 DLYEELN

-148 LQFNEIKKLS
+148 LQFESIKKLS
-158 PDDQFKAITDAALK
+158 PEDQFNAITDAALK
-172 MEDATQAAAA
+172 MEDATQAQSA
-182 ADILMGGE
+182 ADMLLGSE
-190 ANKIISTLRLQGKS
+190 ASKIIGTLRLQGKS

-274 QNLDKLFNSIGNSV
+274 QNLDKLFNSIGDSV
-288 GDVGQHMETLIGWIG
+288 GDVGQHMEALIGWIG

-316 KWVGSFTAII
+316 KWVGALALAITGLM
-326 VSLSIALKVVTL
+326 VALKLFIGVMT
-338 AVTAFN
+338 AVN
-344 IAMAIAASPIALLV
+344 LVMANPIIAAVVLTV
-358 AGVVALGVALA
+358 AALA
-369 YVAKKVYD
+369 GAAYLVYK
-377 NWNPIKDY
+377 N
-385 FVNLWESIKTTVNIG
+385 
-400 VQMVK
+400 
-405 SMFDWSPMEF
+405 
-415 VKAQWDGISAWF
+415 WDGISAWF

-436 TFNIGFEFVKTAFS
+436 TFNIGVQMVKSMFD
-450 WSPLGMIIENW
+450 WSPMEFISAQWDGVTN
-461 SGITDY
+461 Y
-467 FAGLFDGIA
+467 FSNLFGGIA
-476 EMYQSTVGAVM
+476 DMYQSTVGAVM

-499 GDDTETEVN
+499 GDDDAEVS

-516 NVITP
+516 NVVTP

-543 SGATVSSPM
+543 NGATVSSPM

>member
-1 MANRY
+1 MASKY

-12 KGIDNMT
+12 KGVDRMT
-19 KPVRKMTGSIH
+19 RPVRKMSTSIS

-71 LVVGAGAVNQMKFE
+71 LVVGAGAVNQMKLE

-93 GGNIETAEAVTSAI
+93 GLSIETAEAVTSAI
-107 KSVGLSAENVT
+107 KGIGLGSENVT
-118 DLYEEMN
+118 DLAEEMI
-125 NKLGESAGI
+125 NKLGEVDPSALG
-134 EEITAVTESLGILG
+134 AVTDSFAQMG
-148 LQFNEIKKLS
+148 LNLRDVINLNPQDQFNT
-158 PDDQFKAITDAALK
+158 ITDALLK
-172 MEDATQAAAA
+172 MEDATQAASA
-182 ADILMGGE
+182 ADQIFGGE
-190 ANKIISTLRLQGKS
+190 GNKVIATLRLQGKS

-228 MAKAQSTTAKII
+228 MAKAQSKTAQII

-288 GDVGQHMETLIGWIG
+288 GDVGKHMETLIGWIG
-303 DLGANFSEFLKWA
+303 DLGTNFNEFLKWA
-316 KWVGSFTAII
+316 KWVGVFTAVI
-326 VSLSIALKVVTL
+326 VSLSIALKVATL

-344 IAMAIAASPIALLV
+344 IAMAIMTSPITLIV
-358 AGVVALGVALA
+358 AAVVALGAAFA
-369 YVAKKVYD
+369 YVSYQIYD
-377 NWNPIKDY
+377 NWGSISDW
-385 FVNLWESIKTTVNIG
+385 FSSLWDDITTTFNIG

-415 VKAQWDGISAWF
+415 VKAQWDG
-427 SDMWESIKT
+427 
-436 TFNIGFEFVKTAFS
+436 V
-450 WSPLGMIIENW
+450 
-461 SGITDY
+461 TDY
-467 FAGLFDGIA
+467 FSNLFGGIA
-476 EMYQSTVGAVM
+476 SLYESTVGNVM

-499 GDDTETEVN
+499 GDDDAEVN
-508 RSMTIDTN
+508 RSMAIDTS
-516 NVITP
+516 NVVTP

-543 SGATVSSPM
+543 NGATVSSPM